1 MKTIDKIKNIL
12 SGQVAVYNAFSGLLR
27 REKECLVNIDP
38 AGIEGL
44 SKEKDTLVLR
54 LKLLEEERIRLVS
67 LFSVENELPGDINLK
82 KIAEFTKDG
91 DLRKL
96 GLQLVS
102 LVQGISELNEFNRV
116 LIERSISFVKN
127 SVNFLALLGV
137 GAVKNSSSGATF
149 SREV

>member
-12 SGQVAVYNAFSGLLR
+12 SSQVAGYNAFFDLLH
-27 REKECLVNIDP
+27 REKECLISIKP
-38 AGIEGL
+38 AEVERL
-44 SKEKDTLVLR
+44 SREKDTLVLR

-67 LFSVENELPGDINLK
+67 LFSVENKLPGDINLK
-82 KIAEFTKDG
+82 KIAEFAKDEELQK
-91 DLRKL
+91 LR
-96 GLQLVS
+96 LQLVS

-137 GAVKNSSSGATF
+137 GAIQNSSGMTF

>member
-12 SGQVAVYNAFSGLLR
+12 SSQVAGYNAFFDLLH
-27 REKECLVNIDP
+27 REKECLISINP
-38 AGIEGL
+38 AEVERL
-44 SKEKDTLVLR
+44 SREKDTLVLR

-67 LFSVENELPGDINLK
+67 LFSVENKLPGDINLK
-82 KIAEFTKDG
+82 KIAEFAKDEELHK
-91 DLRKL
+91 LR
-96 GLQLVS
+96 LQLVS

-137 GAVKNSSSGATF
+137 GAIQNSSSGMTF